1 MPNNDSAPLLYI
13 DVDFLTMNEHSK
25 TLQVMKMD
33 VGQLRYFSK
42 IVEHRSFTRAAEDCL
57 VSQPALSQQIGK
69 LERELGQPLF
79 ERQGRT
85 IRLTPAGQLL
95 HDKAEQILFLVEDAK
110 RRITDDGETGQICIG
125 AVPTVAPYMLPVV
138 LRKVGDQF
146 PKASMVVSED
156 SSEKL
161 MKRVSNGEVD
171 LGFLTAP
178 AKSKYLQVETLFE
191 EPLCLAVPANHRLAE
206 KDAISLEDVSEEP
219 FVFLGDTHCLTDSIA
234 SFCNGNSFQPIGT
247 TRIEQLITVQNLV
260 AMGHGLSFVPA
271 MATRQN
277 VDGRIV
283 YRKVAG
289 EQPTRTIAV
298 CWTPYRFQGQLQK
311 NFIKSVREF
320 CEGYDFASDLNEV
333 AVK

>member
-1 MPNNDSAPLLYI
+1 
-13 DVDFLTMNEHSK
+13 
-25 TLQVMKMD
+25 MD

-42 IVEHRSFTRAAEDCL
+42 IVEHRSFTRAAEDCH

-95 HDKAEQILFLVEDAK
+95 HKKAEQILFLVEDAK

-125 AVPTVAPYMLPVV
+125 AVPTVAPYLLPIV

-156 SSEKL
+156 SSETL

-171 LGFLTAP
+171 LGFLTTP
-178 AKSKYLQVETLFE
+178 AKSKYLKVEPLFE
-191 EPLCLAVPANHRLAE
+191 EALYLALPANHELAR
-206 KDAISLEDVSEEP
+206 VSEITISDCHNEP
-219 FVFLGDTHCLTDSIA
+219 FVFLGDAHGLTDSIA
-234 SFCNGNSFQPIGT
+234 SFCNGKSFQPIGT

-271 MATRQN
+271 MATRHD

-283 YRKVAG
+283 YRKISG
-289 EQPTRTIAV
+289 EQPKRTVAV
-298 CWTPYRFQGQLQK
+298 CWNPYRFQGQLQK
-311 NFIKSVREF
+311 NFIKSVCEF
-320 CEGYDFASDLNEV
+320 CGGFDFASDLDEV
-333 AVK
+333 AQI

>member
-1 MPNNDSAPLLYI
+1 
-13 DVDFLTMNEHSK
+13 
-25 TLQVMKMD
+25 MKMD

-42 IVEHRSFTRAAEDCL
+42 IVEHRSFTRAAEDCH

-95 HDKAEQILFLVEDAK
+95 HNKAEQILFLVEDAK

-125 AVPTVAPYMLPVV
+125 AIPTIAPYMLPIL

-156 SSEKL
+156 TSDKL

-171 LGFLTAP
+171 LGFLAMP
-178 AKSKYLQVETLFE
+178 AKSKYLKVEPLFE
-191 EPLCLAVPANHRLAE
+191 EPLFLALPANHRLAE
-206 KDAISLEDVSEEP
+206 LDEVPLEDCSDEP
-219 FVFLGDTHCLTDSIA
+219 FVLLGDTHCLTDSIA
-234 SFCNGNSFQPIGT
+234 NFCNGNSFQPIGT

-260 AMGHGLSFVPA
+260 GMGHGLSFVPA
-271 MATRQN
+271 MATQQN
-277 VDGRIV
+277 SDGRVV
-283 YRKVAG
+283 YRRITG
-289 EQPTRTIAV
+289 EQPKRTIAV
-298 CWTPYRFQGQLQK
+298 CWNPYRFQGQLQK
-311 NFIKSVREF
+311 NFSESVREF
-320 CEGYDFASDLNEV
+320 CEGFDFASAFDDAALNSV
-333 AVK
+333 QK

>member
-1 MPNNDSAPLLYI
+1 
-13 DVDFLTMNEHSK
+13 
-25 TLQVMKMD
+25 MKMD

-42 IVEHRSFTRAAEDCL
+42 IVEHRSFTRAAEDCH

-95 HDKAEQILFLVEDAK
+95 HNKAEQILFLVEDAK

-125 AVPTVAPYMLPVV
+125 AVPTVAPYLLPVV

-156 SSEKL
+156 SAETL

-171 LGFLTAP
+171 LGFLTTP
-178 AKSKYLQVETLFE
+178 AKSKYLKVEPLFE
-191 EPLCLAVPANHRLAE
+191 ESLQLALPANHRLANADE
-206 KDAISLEDVSEEP
+206 IAISDVHEEP
-219 FVFLGDTHCLTDSIA
+219 FVFLGDKQGLMDSIA

-271 MATRQN
+271 MATRQD

-283 YRKVAG
+283 YRKISG

-298 CWTPYRFQGQLQK
+298 CWNPYRFQGQLQK
-311 NFIKSVREF
+311 NFIESVREF
-320 CEGYDFASDLNEV
+320 CEGYDFASDVGEV
-333 AVK
+333 ALR